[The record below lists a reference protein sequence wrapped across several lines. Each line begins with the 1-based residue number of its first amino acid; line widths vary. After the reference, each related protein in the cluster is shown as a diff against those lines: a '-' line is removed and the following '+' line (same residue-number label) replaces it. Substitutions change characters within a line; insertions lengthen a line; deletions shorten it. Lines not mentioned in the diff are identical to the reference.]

1 MHYSES
7 LHNNFIKTLDAP
19 YGTVITIA
27 PNSQYKVFITEKLN
41 IFPKVKRAT
50 KCSDW
55 YEPCGLMRQYPF
67 Y

>member
-1 MHYSES
+1 MQ
-7 LHNNFIKTLDAP
+7 P

-41 IFPKVKRAT
+41 IFPKVKMAT